1 MKKLYTLAA
10 LALFSASAV
19 AQNYIT
25 PAPEGGFDFDG
36 AKDMVILYVPGNLI
50 QQLGMA
56 GKIAPN
62 GSNNLDQSQTNNYL
76 EYWVT
81 DWDSKALTLYN
92 VPEEGVTNSFG
103 GTDYLNATPLYEW
116 GTGTFMAKARP
127 YNLSSVTDKHH
138 IHIGLRDFGKVA
150 AMYKFSLGPN
160 KDIKT
165 NGFQFMVGDEVGA
178 AYEDFVAIGSLPNGN
193 DGKWYYIDL
202 PISDLIDP
210 DGNFGFTYDFSQPIE
225 KQAAFSFSFA
235 KPNGVGDDY
244 KFCTVA
250 EHKDN
255 GGDVYDY
262 TVTELGAALSID
274 HVFLYVP
281 VPAGIDNVAVDAE
294 AEVLGYYDLQ
304 GRKVGNPEDGV
315 FVKVTTKGAKKVIL

>member
-10 LALFSASAV
+10 LALFSTSAI

-50 QQLGMA
+50 MQLGMA

-81 DWDSKALTLYN
+81 AWDSKDLTLYN

-103 GTDYLNATPLYEW
+103 GADYLNATPLYDW
-116 GTGTFMAKARP
+116 GTGTFMAKAKP

-138 IHIGLRDFGKVA
+138 IHIGLRDFGSAPSQYQFMIGAQKT
-150 AMYKFSLGPN
+150 
-160 KDIKT
+160 ITT
-165 NGFQFMVGDEVGA
+165 NGFQVQVGLDYGKLDG
-178 AYEDFVAIGSLPNGN
+178 DFVGVGSLPNGN
-193 DGKWYYIDL
+193 DGKWYYLDL

-210 DGNFGFTYDFSQPIE
+210 VGDFGFEYDFSQPIA
-225 KQAAFSFSFA
+225 KDAAFAFSFKNPTCSE
-235 KPNGVGDDY
+235 VDR
-244 KFCTVA
+244 
-250 EHKDN
+250 KDT
-255 GGDVYDY
+255 GGAVYDY
-262 TVTELGAALSID
+262 TVKNLGSALSID
-274 HVFLYVP
+274 HVFFYLP
-281 VPAGIDNVAVDAE
+281 VPAGIDDVAVDAE
-294 AEVLGYYDLQ
+294 AEVLGYYDMQ
-304 GRKVGNPEDGV
+304 GRKVENPKGGV